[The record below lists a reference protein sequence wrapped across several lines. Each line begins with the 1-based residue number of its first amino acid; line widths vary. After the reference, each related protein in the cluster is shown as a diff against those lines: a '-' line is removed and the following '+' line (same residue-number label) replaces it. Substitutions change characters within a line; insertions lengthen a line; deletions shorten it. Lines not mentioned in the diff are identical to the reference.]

1 MKTQRVVIALTAVN
15 LVFLLLTTA
24 QVRSTTAQTVPA
36 IIRARALEVVDER
49 GVVRARLGVK
59 GPNGPIE
66 LDLFNK
72 SGSVRVKFGTGEDGS
87 GLLLTDEGTDAASHS
102 YVQLIARRTATSE
115 KPRTTSITLRGADGR
130 ERVITPP

>member
-1 MKTQRVVIALTAVN
+1 MKTQRLAIALTVIN
-15 LVFLLLTTA
+15 LVVLLLA
-24 QVRSTTAQTVPA
+24 IALVRPMTAQTVTP
-36 IIRARALEVVDER
+36 ILRGRALEVVDER

-102 YVQLIARRTATSE
+102 YVQLIARRTSTSE
-115 KPRTTSITLRGADGR
+115 KPKTTSITLRGADGR